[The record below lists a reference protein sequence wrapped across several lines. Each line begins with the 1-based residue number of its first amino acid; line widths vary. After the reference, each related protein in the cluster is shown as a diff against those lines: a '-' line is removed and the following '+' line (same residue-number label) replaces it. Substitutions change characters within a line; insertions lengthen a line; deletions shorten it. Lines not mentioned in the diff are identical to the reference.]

1 MKIYIF
7 PALTIRSR
15 HVKGINNWCSSLEG
29 SSSYGLWNP
38 DRKSESCSNAKLIQ
52 TKRNDAAE
60 VTGMERPR
68 GQEVSNLPPALS
80 SSALCGRGEALF
92 EGDSC
97 CGTQKLPKAEWVGTS
112 FHSGKEISVQWPSL
126 HMAVSDF
133 VGHLEVRGK
142 VGMPTRKAQ
151 MWFPPSYPLGAGSRH
166 TEVEVTQ
173 TEVLGTCPL
182 QMPLLC

>member
-38 DRKSESCSNAKLIQ
+38 DRKHESCSNAKLIQ
-52 TKRNDAAE
+52 TDRNDAAE

-80 SSALCGRGEALF
+80 PHLSVGEEKLCLKGTVVVGPGSYQKQSELAHPFILGRKSL
-92 EGDSC
+92 
-97 CGTQKLPKAEWVGTS
+97 
-112 FHSGKEISVQWPSL
+112 QWPSL
-126 HMAVSDF
+126 HMAVSNF
-133 VGHLEVRGK
+133 VGPLEIRGK
-142 VGMPTRKAQ
+142 VGMHTLKAQ

-166 TEVEVTQ
+166 TEVGVTQ
-173 TEVLGTCPL
+173 TEVIGNCPW
-182 QMPLLC
+182 QMPLFC